1 MGLALD
7 EPKDNDKVF
16 EEGTL
21 KFVVDEQLIAQVGAI
36 KVDFIEAGDLSGL
49 AMATELPGRGRRLQF
64 RELRRFLRLTGLA
77 AFQTLPVHGAGHA
90 FALCDYLRLC
100 REIRPC
106 LK

>member
-36 KVDFIEAGDLSGL
+36 KVDFIEAGYQSGFSIS
-49 AMATELPGRGRRLQF
+49 TEKPLPG
-64 RELRRFLRLTGLA
+64 
-77 AFQTLPVHGAGHA
+77 AGGG
-90 FALCDYLRLC
+90 CSSGSC
-100 REIRPC
+100 GGSC
-106 LK
+106 G